1 MLVFKNSQK
10 AHLKLVSETNIDDPF
25 SDAQFKIGAC
35 KSFRKDQDAFEG
47 GLLFYANKKLNCRS
61 LESCLPNN
69 FIEIF
74 PLELR
79 LLNFKS

>member
-1 MLVFKNSQK
+1 MLSRQLKVLKR
-10 AHLKLVSETNIDDPF
+10 LKLVSETNIDDSFPNV
-25 SDAQFKIGAC
+25 QFKIGAC
-35 KSFRKDQDAFEG
+35 KSFRKDEDVFGG

-74 PLELR
+74 SLELR